1 MKIKQIFYDF
11 DGVMTDNKVLLSE
24 EGVESV
30 FVNRSDGL
38 AISYFKK
45 IGVNQT
51 IISTE
56 KNPVVMKRAKKLEI
70 ECFQSID
77 DKLEKIKTILKESKI
92 EIDEVVFVGNDLND
106 LEVMK
111 YLPNTY
117 CPKDSHPTIL
127 KVAKKILSSSGG
139 QGAIMDLYDI
149 LA

>member
-11 DGVMTDNKVLLSE
+11 DGVMTDNKVLLTE
-24 EGVESV
+24 DGVESV

-45 IGVNQT
+45 IGINQT

-70 ECFQSID
+70 ECFQGID
-77 DKLEKIKTILKESKI
+77 SKLEKIKTILIESKI
-92 EIDEVVFVGNDLND
+92 EINEVVFVGNDLND

-111 YLPNTY
+111 YLSNTY
-117 CPKDSHPTIL
+117 CPSDSHPAIL
-127 KVAKKILSSSGG
+127 KVAKKILSSPGG
-139 QGAIMDLYDI
+139 QGAIMDLYN
-149 LA
+149 LLS